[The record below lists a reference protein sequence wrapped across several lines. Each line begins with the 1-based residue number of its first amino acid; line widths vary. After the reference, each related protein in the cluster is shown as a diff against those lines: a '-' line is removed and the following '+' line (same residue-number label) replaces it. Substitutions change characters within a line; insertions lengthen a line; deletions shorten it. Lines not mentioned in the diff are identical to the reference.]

1 MSQELLAP
9 ALGAAAPIQDSRKP
23 LALAPELQALLVWAV
38 PPLQCS
44 RNPLTPHELPALL
57 VWAAPL
63 LALLVWAVPRQVSH
77 FLRRSRFCRKQP
89 QLQNRIEEHPD
100 ELVLAEILES
110 FKVQLMG
117 HAGAGVFVGENG
129 SVVARSQHV
138 YVLRNTHKEAH
149 THMDRECFK
158 IITAV

>member
-63 LALLVWAVPRQVSH
+63 LALLK
-77 FLRRSRFCRKQP
+77 FLTFYAGLGFAGNSRSCRTW
-89 QLQNRIEEHPD
+89 IEEHPD

-138 YVLRNTHKEAH
+138 YVLRNTQKEAH